1 MLPVTTVYKTEEQRG
16 EHTDGLMKC
25 FSLISGP
32 LHVSCRCDTHA
43 LSILLWSA
51 PLCSTRST
59 FHSVC
64 VLSVL
69 TCTPAETQQ
78 TYLDTFFFPWRWPLY
93 STSGP
98 TEAVLFKTMLCWSK
112 RAIFNV
118 SLREVFCFWRGG
130 GVCLCELFSLSP
142 LTFINPT
149 CSSCCT
155 QLYYQSNGHVVHC
168 KILYIESIL
177 LNVF

>member
-1 MLPVTTVYKTEEQRG
+1 MSMWHTCTVNT
-16 EHTDGLMKC
+16 
-25 FSLISGP
+25 SLIGP
-32 LHVSCRCDTHA
+32 SLFYQIHVSLCMC
-43 LSILLWSA
+43 
-51 PLCSTRST
+51 PLCFNVYTRWNAT
-59 FHSVC
+59 NI
-64 VLSVL
+64 
-69 TCTPAETQQ
+69 PG
-78 TYLDTFFFPWRWPLY
+78 YLFFFPWRWPLY

-168 KILYIESIL
+168 MILYIESIL